1 MNSRVGHWSL
11 VFALLLVVGCSQKV
25 PAPQVKIDR
34 PSSQKIEKLT
44 TRHLPNAVR
53 VHAKVISGGLP
64 AGLPAFEE
72 LRSLGVKTVIS
83 VDGALPDLVSAENC
97 GLRYVHLPHGYD
109 GIPATR
115 AAELAKAVRDLPGPI
130 YIHCHHGKHRSPAA
144 AATACVAAGLIDH
157 SAALTVLQIAGTSPH
172 YRGLFESTESAEPLD
187 QALLN
192 QLHAD
197 FPAAGKL
204 PAMAEAMVALEQTH
218 EHLKAFEKAGWKQL
232 PGKPDLTPEHEALL
246 LREHYAELLRSEVV
260 QQQPDRFRQL
270 LTEAETQAHKLE
282 DALRAWNAAS
292 AAERLPEM
300 IPAALQAIND
310 NCQTCHQAFRDVP
323 LSQKGVHATPQA
335 R

>member
-1 MNSRVGHWSL
+1 MNSRFGGWGL
-11 VFALLLVVGCSQKV
+11 VFAALLVVGCSREV
-25 PAPQVKIDR
+25 PEPQVKSDR
-34 PSSQKIEKLT
+34 PANQKIEKLP

-64 AGLPAFEE
+64 EGLPAFEE
-72 LRSLGVKTVIS
+72 LRSLGVETVIS
-83 VDGALPDLVSAENC
+83 VDGALPDLASAEKF

-144 AATACVAAGLIDH
+144 AATACVAAGLIDQ
-157 SAALTVLQIAGTSPH
+157 SAALTVLHVAGTSPH
-172 YRGLFESTESAEPLD
+172 YRGLFESAESAERLE
-187 QALLN
+187 QALLD

-197 FPAAGKL
+197 FPTTAKL
-204 PAMAEAMVALEQTH
+204 PAMAEAMVALEQTY

-246 LREHYAELLRSEVV
+246 LREHYAELLRTEVV

-270 LTEAETQAHKLE
+270 LNAAETQAHKLE
-282 DALRAWNAAS
+282 EALRSWNTTNGEGQLPGIVTAAF
-292 AAERLPEM
+292 
-300 IPAALQAIND
+300 QAIND
-310 NCQTCHQAFRDVP
+310 NCKTCHQEFRDVP
-323 LSQKGVHATPQA
+323 LSQKGVGVTPQA